1 MTISKTFRD
10 FFSKENFLQEMTT
23 ETQEF
28 GAFYEDWA
36 PEFSEVLEDS

>member
-1 MTISKTFRD
+1 MDTRMTISKTFRD

-28 GAFYEDWA
+28 GAFYED
-36 PEFSEVLEDS
+36 